1 MKLLNF
7 FDKALQSAGAF
18 AKAMF
23 LFGIP
28 IGFCAYCILT
38 DPNLAGMGGF
48 SSRLYAAL
56 FQSDINPSLVCAW
69 AFVWQ
74 SVIVVFLTFEAQIEA
89 FTKSVDNEAFT
100 KFTVI
105 LFRIFLIGGFII
117 LLSLACMILISN
129 IIGFIVVNPV
139 ILFPIFIVSCAILC
153 K

>member
-1 MKLLNF
+1 MKPLNF
-7 FDKALQSAGAF
+7 FDKALQAIDAF

-28 IGFCAYCILT
+28 MGFCAYSILT
-38 DPNLAGMGGF
+38 DPNMAGTGGF

-56 FQSDINPSLVCAW
+56 FQSDINPSLLCAW

-74 SVIVVFLTFEAQIEA
+74 SVIVILFTFEAQIEA
-89 FTKSVDNEAFT
+89 FAKSVDNEAFT

-105 LFRIFLIGGFII
+105 LF
-117 LLSLACMILISN
+117 
-129 IIGFIVVNPV
+129 
-139 ILFPIFIVSCAILC
+139 PIFIVACAIFM

>member
-1 MKLLNF
+1 MKLINF
-7 FDKALQSAGAF
+7 FDQALQAVGAF

-28 IGFCAYCILT
+28 MGFCAYSILT
-38 DPNLAGMGGF
+38 DPYMAGTGGF

-56 FQSDINPSLVCAW
+56 FQSDINPALVCAW

-74 SVIVVFLTFEAQIEA
+74 SVIVILFTFEAQIEA

-117 LLSLACMILISN
+117 LLSLACIIS
-129 IIGFIVVNPV
+129 
-139 ILFPIFIVSCAILC
+139 LAISLASSL
-153 K
+153 